1 MDSSSD
7 KKQVIARDELLV
19 PTAKKSQLKI
29 QPNVRLETTVKQK
42 EETFQ
47 VVIDVIKN
55 STCIKAFTISADVPE
70 ILMQQFWY
78 TITKIKGSES
88 YEFLLADKRC
98 VIDAEVFR
106 KILDICPRKEGE
118 DFTEVQNDEDTL
130 TFLVDLGYSGPLHK
144 YTNMF
149 VDHMHQP
156 WRTLVACI
164 NKCLSGKTAS
174 NDKLR
179 KSRIDILWGMFY
191 RENVDYPSLIWEDIA
206 YQIDHRREKKSR
218 RENMPYP
225 RFTKVII
232 DYFLSKHKSLKKLK
246 FQHFHTI
253 KDDGVVSR
261 LKFVRMGEDVQQYG
275 LAIPATM
282 LNKEIIQSES
292 YKRFILYS
300 TGQIPPKKSRG
311 KGSQGKKS
319 ANPTEE
325 SVDVSDES
333 EPEPLIRRKTSSRR
347 VTKKKATIS
356 VDDNIVPEPDI
367 ALELGK
373 SISLTEAEEEA
384 AARQVH
390 ATHARIVSESVP
402 EPARRRRSDIAIS
415 ETTQKLKG
423 IQTLTPAEQ
432 EAADVMKALKDSR
445 RMLGRQPG
453 TGGSD
458 EGTGEIPGV
467 PDESIFADAED
478 DNEETESDSDDIY
491 KYRINVRKNADTEMK
506 DAEKTADITKETT
519 EQPLTSSS
527 FSVPSDYGNQ
537 FLNLSHNE
545 EIFEQ
550 PPKIDHS
557 AVVLAS
563 IQSHV
568 PPVVDKYVGTK
579 LDDALLKALERHTA
593 DLVEKYSVLPTPES
607 SKKQESKKSPEEIIR
622 IKREQEE
629 KKQEPTYT
637 IKSTDKVALEE
648 FDLKSALFKFMHK
661 NKFANRNPAN
671 YRLYHAL
678 MEALIED
685 ENDMDKEVADT
696 IKDHKRKHDNDDD
709 DDDDDE
715 GPPVGSNQGKSTK
728 RRRTRESE
736 SAKRPSTAKESSKD
750 KDPKVGSKLD
760 IPISDEGHV
769 SDPEDTNN
777 AHMPKVPDTT
787 TWFRPILEEERP
799 ASSEPELV
807 IPPID
812 LPEADNNWANAFTKV
827 QELSKSDLE
836 GPAFMMVK
844 GFHENI
850 ISLQFQMEECHK
862 LLTNQ
867 IDLVNPEG
875 HRIVPD
881 ISNPLPLGGPPG
893 QVTIQPQFFFNKDL
907 EYLLTGEKERH
918 RALSISKLKAALY
931 QDFGL
936 EELVLSLW
944 IENISAAY
952 GITHWWFSRKQFYIN
967 KHSEPSDCDA
977 VRSHMRI
984 LSVISIKTYERYG
997 YNYLRDIV
1005 LRRADYNEYKILK
1018 KDFKSLHPND
1028 FVNLNILHIQGKL
1041 DHLPKQDK
1049 DASDF
1054 PFKEDY
1060 TIIFKPRAVI
1070 YKDRDDNRKMM
1081 RINEVHKFSDGTL
1094 TRIKGKLDFMVKD
1107 FKLFKFNKGIENRKW
1122 TEDGKRRNEDFIEVI
1137 ERRLKIRR
1145 IFQSQESFV
1154 GGRLRDIDCKLISRT
1169 ENKTILRVLCII
1181 LVILPEHQSKTKVFH
1196 NEDGN
1201 PARAN
1206 IKQALG
1212 RYESSHKGVK
1222 ASANSDIVYFFI
1234 SAQDGDP
1241 LQDDVRLCLTDD
1253 LKKAQDHNQRQVN
1266 DESKDHYPKCIKNAI
1281 VVPPV
1286 LATYEFELKIELL
1299 DFVSNNSFFGLE
1311 NDDRHSHIRRFHQ
1324 ITQTLRLNQVPDDAL
1339 KLILFPF
1346 SLKGVAETWLEN
1358 EPPNS
1363 ITSWDDLVS
1372 KFLNR
1377 FYPYSKTRELR
1388 KEIMNFQQ
1396 VFSETFTEAW
1406 ERFKDLLRK
1415 SGGNLMMRNTQE
1427 ALTTIENK
1435 ARVRTCRNKPQVLSS
1450 GGTSTQID
1458 AITALTKQSTPLVP
1472 LPETPPLSA
1481 PKPKED
1487 RKPNPHQPSIP
1498 YPSRLQEEKFQ
1509 ALENP
1514 TGRVDHFV
1522 YRIDIVDS
1530 LCDKFPSEKNSLSGN
1545 PTLSS
1550 DSMAESPS
1558 PFLTPCGDKESG
1570 STTTRSDYSLPDYDA
1585 FYFDDDH
1592 IKEKSSGGTTTHSDF
1607 SLPEYDSFIF
1617 DLMIDLPLPDDRSDS
1632 HHEEFADELAHII
1645 SLPEYDH
1652 LYFDFEPNPGEL
1664 TILFEEN
1671 LSKNSTN
1678 DLIIHELND
1687 FPLLLP
1693 ACDSIFSEE
1702 FSEIDPLVSFP
1713 TEKKDKVF
1721 DPEIFIIKGVQSHS
1735 FHIIPLDYFSTI
1747 SVISDFLILIDT
1759 SVIETFLSFLFR
1771 NKYKV
1776 FDPGILLINGIFS
1789 LTRKSPHILID
1800 NFLIDKCHILSEI
1813 SLMIDSV
1820 SFHPKDN

>member
-1 MDSSSD
+1 MFQANHVYMFQAKHEQLAYVGAKYVGAKHDRIMNIQETEHRS
-7 KKQVIARDELLV
+7 IARDELWV
-19 PTAKKSQLKI
+19 PFTADRV
-29 QPNVRLETTVKQK
+29 N
-42 EETFQ
+42 
-47 VVIDVIKN
+47 
-55 STCIKAFTISADVPE
+55 ISA
-70 ILMQQFWY
+70 QQMSRPGNY
-78 TITKIKGSES
+78 KHSP
-88 YEFLLADKRC
+88 FLRMSLKFSCNSFGTPLLRSKALK
-98 VIDAEVFR
+98 
-106 KILDICPRKEGE
+106 GE

-156 WRTLVACI
+156 WRTLAACI
-164 NKCLSGKTAS
+164 NKCLSGKTTS

-292 YKRFILYS
+292 YKR
-300 TGQIPPKKSRG
+300 
-311 KGSQGKKS
+311 KGESVD
-319 ANPTEE
+319 PTEE

-467 PDESIFADAED
+467 SDESIFANAED
-478 DNEETESDSDDIY
+478 DNEETESNSDDIY

-506 DAEKTADITKETT
+506 DAEKTTDITKETT

-550 PPKIDHS
+550 PPVLQQTTPIPTTIPTPPINTEALAITTAIPEITPFITLQLRVAKLEQDMSKVKKIDHS
-557 AVVLAS
+557 AAVLAS

-593 DLVEKYSVLPTPES
+593 DLVEKYSVLPIPES
-607 SKKQESKKSPEEIIR
+607 SKKQESEKSPEEIIK

-629 KKQEPTYT
+629 KKQDPTYT
-637 IKSTDKVALEE
+637 IKSTDKAALEE

-661 NKFANRNPAN
+661 NKSANRNPAN

-685 ENDMDKEVADT
+685 ENAMDKEVADT
-696 IKDHKRKHDNDDD
+696 VKDHKRKHDDD

-715 GPPVGSNQGKSTK
+715 GPPAGSNQGKSTK
-728 RRRTRESE
+728 RRRTRKSE
-736 SAKRPSTAKESSKD
+736 SAKKPSTTKESSKD
-750 KDPKVGSKLD
+750 KDPNVGSKTGKSAPTKDPVEKSTDEVIMDEQPTED
-760 IPISDEGHV
+760 ILISDEGHV
-769 SDPEDTNN
+769 SDPEDTDN

-787 TWFRPILEEERP
+787 TWFRPIPEEERP
-799 ASSEPELV
+799 ASPEPEWV
-807 IPPID
+807 IPLID
-812 LPEADNNWANAFTKV
+812 LPEADNNWANAFAKAH
-827 QELSKSDLE
+827 QDPDENKLHNKIDDIGSFIRWYYRRIGKEELSKADLE
-836 GPAFMMVK
+836 GPTFMM
-844 GFHENI
+844 
-850 ISLQFQMEECHK
+850 
-862 LLTNQ
+862 

-907 EYLLTGEKERH
+907 EYLLTGDKERN

-936 EELVLSLW
+936 EELVPSLW
-944 IENISAAY
+944 IESEQVYDISAAY

-967 KHSEPSDCDA
+967 KHSEPSDRDA

-997 YNYLRDIV
+997 YNYLREIV
-1005 LRRADYNEYKILK
+1005 LRRADYNEYKISE

-1028 FVNLNILHIQGKL
+1028 FEDLNILHIQGKL

-1049 DASDF
+1049 VNLHNAVSLWTRNIVIRKRVEDLQLGIESYQTKLNLEQPNWDASDF

-1060 TIIFKPRAVI
+1060 TIVFKPRAVI
-1070 YKDRDDNRKMM
+1070 YRDRDDNRKMM
-1081 RINEVHKFSDGTL
+1081 RI
-1094 TRIKGKLDFMVKD
+1094 
-1107 FKLFKFNKGIENRKW
+1107 FNKGMENRKW
-1122 TEDGKRRNEDFIEVI
+1122 TEDDKRRSEDFIEVI

-1145 IFQSQESFV
+1145 IFEVGKLCPDNHLKMEMEMEFPVTEMSSQSP
-1154 GGRLRDIDCKLISRT
+1154 
-1169 ENKTILRVLCII
+1169 NAKTRPT
-1181 LVILPEHQSKTKVFH
+1181 LVM
-1196 NEDGN
+1196 N
-1201 PARAN
+1201 
-1206 IKQALG
+1206 
-1212 RYESSHKGVK
+1212 
-1222 ASANSDIVYFFI
+1222 
-1234 SAQDGDP
+1234 AQNGDT
-1241 LQDDVRLCLTDD
+1241 LQDDVRLCLADD
-1253 LKKAQDHNQRQVN
+1253 LKKAQDHNQRQ
-1266 DESKDHYPKCIKNAI
+1266 
-1281 VVPPV
+1281 
-1286 LATYEFELKIELL
+1286 
-1299 DFVSNNSFFGLE
+1299 
-1311 NDDRHSHIRRFHQ
+1311 DDG
-1324 ITQTLRLNQVPDDAL
+1324 A
-1339 KLILFPF
+1339 
-1346 SLKGVAETWLEN
+1346 
-1358 EPPNS
+1358 
-1363 ITSWDDLVS
+1363 
-1372 KFLNR
+1372 
-1377 FYPYSKTRELR
+1377 
-1388 KEIMNFQQ
+1388 
-1396 VFSETFTEAW
+1396 
-1406 ERFKDLLRK
+1406 
-1415 SGGNLMMRNTQE
+1415 
-1427 ALTTIENK
+1427 
-1435 ARVRTCRNKPQVLSS
+1435 LSS
-1450 GGTSTQID
+1450 RV
-1458 AITALTKQSTPLVP
+1458 LVP
-1472 LPETPPLSA
+1472 LPEDPYEAIRQAYLDGTNTESGPFEDPIDTETP
-1481 PKPKED
+1481 
-1487 RKPNPHQPSIP
+1487 
-1498 YPSRLQEEKFQ
+1498 
-1509 ALENP
+1509 
-1514 TGRVDHFV
+1514 
-1522 YRIDIVDS
+1522 
-1530 LCDKFPSEKNSLSGN
+1530 
-1545 PTLSS
+1545 
-1550 DSMAESPS
+1550 ESP
-1558 PFLTPCGDKESG
+1558 LTVAPP
-1570 STTTRSDYSLPDYDA
+1570 T
-1585 FYFDDDH
+1585 
-1592 IKEKSSGGTTTHSDF
+1592 
-1607 SLPEYDSFIF
+1607 SLPESLLPVLQRWSYVRVPFCKRFRSSYAISSSLSSLKPSFTDAFIGRLELVE
-1617 DLMIDLPLPDDRSDS
+1617 DVRKDEVILQRMEDPAGGVRGSYNGGRGPAGPEGVVGSSGSGSAPESERPKRVLASRQPTLTTWTNPEDGMVYIDVPAYPPPAPPVQTPPSPDRDAGGLIRDHTVRLEELSPALFERSLKLSGAGRKELERYGTSGYPRVRSDQ
-1632 HHEEFADELAHII
+1632 HVEERRARLEFTEVV
-1645 SLPEYDH
+1645 
-1652 LYFDFEPNPGEL
+1652 
-1664 TILFEEN
+1664 
-1671 LSKNSTN
+1671 
-1678 DLIIHELND
+1678 
-1687 FPLLLP
+1687 
-1693 ACDSIFSEE
+1693 DSMR
-1702 FSEIDPLVSFP
+1702 
-1713 TEKKDKVF
+1713 
-1721 DPEIFIIKGVQSHS
+1721 G
-1735 FHIIPLDYFSTI
+1735 
-1747 SVISDFLILIDT
+1747 
-1759 SVIETFLSFLFR
+1759 
-1771 NKYKV
+1771 
-1776 FDPGILLINGIFS
+1776 
-1789 LTRKSPHILID
+1789 
-1800 NFLIDKCHILSEI
+1800 
-1813 SLMIDSV
+1813 
-1820 SFHPKDN
+1820 